1 MVLVLHI
8 LMLFLLGINIVMMIY
23 LIQLSIFHRDKVLL
37 IFNILSIIMLCI
49 AGLIVLGGILNAT
62 VI

>member
-1 MVLVLHI
+1 MVLILHI

-49 AGLIVLGGILNAT
+49 AGLIVLGGILNAS
-62 VI
+62 IF

>member
-1 MVLVLHI
+1 MVLILHI

-23 LIQLSIFHRDKVLL
+23 LIQLSIFHHDKVLL

-49 AGLIVLGGILNAT
+49 AGLIVLGGILNAS
-62 VI
+62 IF